1 MTTTRKLWTI
11 EEDQYLIDHLKSYS
25 YNLQKGFLIASQH
38 LNRTSTAISCRW
50 YTKLSKQTPIFM
62 VASSKKATINRKNSE
77 NTIRS
82 NNSIWNKIKRLFK
95 L

>member
-1 MTTTRKLWTI
+1 MATTRKRWTI
-11 EEDQYLIDHLKSYS
+11 EEDQYLINHLKNYS
-25 YNLQKGFLIASQH
+25 HNLQKGFLIASQH
-38 LNRTSTAISCRW
+38 LNRTPEAISCKW

-77 NTIRS
+77 NTITS
-82 NNSIWNKIKRLFK
+82 NNSIWNRIKRLFK